1 MTIPLLIG
9 SDQPESSTRH
19 RTLFFPSPLRQDYMT
34 IAGLTLILASG
45 AVFFLSSSAE
55 DTVNYLYGPRGDAFS
70 AGRITSALLWSVS
83 LWYASPLQLASV
95 FIGRFDQTRPSDR
108 LRRALYALVTRSP
121 ESLSS
126 TDSVSDSVTGSTDES
141 EYFFGSPSNGELPSP
156 STTTSSNTSNN
167 NITAVSAPPPRR
179 SVDVS
184 DLEPSNLSPSTS
196 GTSGTSTTAR
206 CSPTNVVVTQ
216 RPLPLWTGLITAVV
230 CGAVGT
236 VIATSVSVGL
246 QDDTWAVASGLGAS
260 LNAAVY
266 ELGRRK
272 PIAADDMKAMEDY
285 AKWALI
291 NLERSGSSSCH
302 ESEVARAL
310 WQTSGGLAV
319 RLLGEEVRLM
329 GRGSPGGLTASGKEA
344 LRRAMR
350 LYDGNLRRSSQGY
363 YKGVRVAR
371 KERK

>member
-1 MTIPLLIG
+1 M
-9 SDQPESSTRH
+9 
-19 RTLFFPSPLRQDYMT
+19 
-34 IAGLTLILASG
+34 
-45 AVFFLSSSAE
+45 
-55 DTVNYLYGPRGDAFS
+55 
-70 AGRITSALLWSVS
+70 
-83 LWYASPLQLASV
+83 
-95 FIGRFDQTRPSDR
+95 
-108 LRRALYALVTRSP
+108 
-121 ESLSS
+121 
-126 TDSVSDSVTGSTDES
+126 
-141 EYFFGSPSNGELPSP
+141 
-156 STTTSSNTSNN
+156 
-167 NITAVSAPPPRR
+167 
-179 SVDVS
+179 
-184 DLEPSNLSPSTS
+184 
-196 GTSGTSTTAR
+196 
-206 CSPTNVVVTQ
+206 TQ

-285 AKWALI
+285 AKWARI